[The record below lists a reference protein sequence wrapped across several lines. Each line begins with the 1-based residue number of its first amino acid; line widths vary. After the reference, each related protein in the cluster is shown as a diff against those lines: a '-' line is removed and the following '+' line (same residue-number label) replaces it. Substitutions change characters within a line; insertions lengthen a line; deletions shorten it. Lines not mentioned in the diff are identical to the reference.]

1 VNTVRCTISFL
12 DGTQLKLVWEKQK
25 EAALRSASLIEKVL
39 NSESFAVELEGRLV
53 IVPIQNIRTME
64 VSPAPEKLPQM
75 VVRGAR
81 LA

>member
-1 VNTVRCTISFL
+1 MNTVRCTISFL
-12 DGTQLKLVWEKQK
+12 DGTQLKVVWEKQD

-39 NSESFAVELEGRLV
+39 NSESFAIELEGRLV